1 MCQTNIIAFPYAE
14 VREEKT
20 IGEEACQDL
29 KKLALMSGC
38 IIRCMLNEYGKE
50 TRVVFPYLKVRET
63 ENWISIASQI

>member
-29 KKLALMSGC
+29 KNLALMSRC

-50 TRVVFPYLKVRET
+50 TVVVFPYLEVRET
-63 ENWISIASQI
+63 EKSISIASQI